1 MKRERAKDVTEVVV
15 VEVIQD
21 VARKINV
28 YFNFVCIFFISIF
41 DNKYVNTI

>member
-1 MKRERAKDVTEVVV
+1 MKRERTKDATEVVV
-15 VEVIQD
+15 VVIQD

-28 YFNFVCIFFISIF
+28 YFNFVCVFFVSIF